1 MRRASRTGA
10 RHKKRGLK
18 IQAALFVFLYHPVLH
33 RSGKHPRKKTL
44 RNGLLLSAANTGICP
59 HPPYGTFPKHT

>member
-1 MRRASRTGA
+1 MPPGQE
-10 RHKKRGLK
+10 
-18 IQAALFVFLYHPVLH
+18 QAALFVFLYHPVLH